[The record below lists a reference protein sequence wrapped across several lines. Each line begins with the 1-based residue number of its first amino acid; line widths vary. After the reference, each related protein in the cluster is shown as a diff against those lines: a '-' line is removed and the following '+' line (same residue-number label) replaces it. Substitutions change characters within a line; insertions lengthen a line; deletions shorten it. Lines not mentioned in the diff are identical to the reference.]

1 MDNFESN
8 FFIYFFKFFPPVLTN
23 CILPNSSDRLI
34 FVKRQAK
41 DGRYFIKNTSVR
53 QAKFK
58 FSATKNF
65 NFAKKNWTAGQWGH
79 YRWKYWGRII
89 FRAPCRTFVFMQLTG
104 LAKWFK
110 CPKQLNN
117 ALNVHYIT
125 EKRAKYGR
133 FSTNA
138 CLDGR
143 IFRWL
148 KSSLDGRLL
157 YTGTA
162 LS

>member
-8 FFIYFFKFFPPVLTN
+8 FFIYFFKFFPPVLTI

-65 NFAKKNWTAGQWGH
+65 NFAKKIEQLVSEGTIDENIEEESFLEHHVGH
-79 YRWKYWGRII
+79 
-89 FRAPCRTFVFMQLTG
+89 L
-104 LAKWFK
+104 
-110 CPKQLNN
+110 
-117 ALNVHYIT
+117 
-125 EKRAKYGR
+125 
-133 FSTNA
+133 FSCNSQ
-138 CLDGR
+138 D
-143 IFRWL
+143 
-148 KSSLDGRLL
+148 
-157 YTGTA
+157 
-162 LS
+162 